1 MTFTRWLASIPVIV
15 ALATIYGLC
24 QLGFWQLNRAEE
36 KQALIERHAH
46 RSQQPAADL
55 TTLLARVPDIADYPL
70 QIEGEF
76 RNEQNLLLDN
86 RILNGKP
93 GFNVITAFN
102 SDNMIIL
109 VDRGWLPATG
119 SRDKL
124 PAIPRANNTKLS
136 GTAYIPNPN
145 IFTLKEEFYAKPQW
159 PLLVQKIELA
169 KIAPLF
175 DKPLAPFLLRATP
188 DETSALK
195 RDVPVQMLDPERNY
209 GYAFQWFAMASAVFF
224 ITLLLLLKQL
234 KHHFQ
239 KPTKLLEQ

>member
-1 MTFTRWLASIPVIV
+1 MTFSRWLASIPVIV

-36 KQALIERHAH
+36 KKALVERHEH
-46 RSQQPAADL
+46 RSQQPASDL
-55 TTLLARVPDIADYPL
+55 STLLARAPDIADYPL
-70 QIEGEF
+70 QIEGEYL
-76 RNEQNLLLDN
+76 NEQNLLLDN
-86 RILNGKP
+86 RIMNGKP
-93 GFNVITAFN
+93 GFNVITAFA
-102 SDNMIIL
+102 SEHMIIL
-109 VDRGWLPATG
+109 VDRGWLPSTG

-124 PAIPRANNTKLS
+124 PTIPNANNTKLS

-145 IFTLKEEFYAKPQW
+145 IFTLKEEFYATPQW

-175 DKPLAPFLLRATP
+175 DKPLAPFLLRATV
-188 DETSALK
+188 DETSPLL
-195 RDVPVQMLDPERNY
+195 RDVPAQMLDPERNY

-224 ITLLLLLKQL
+224 ITVLLLLKQM